1 MARHLNDEILEFVK
15 GAVAALGLNLEA
27 TIEDTRDGPRVN
39 LEGEGGEILIRKK
52 GEALLAL
59 QHVANSI
66 FRLDEGRKILID
78 CLGFRR
84 EKEIELKQMARFLA
98 ERARETGLEQELGP
112 LNPYERRIVHL
123 AVAEDPTASSYSV
136 GDAFMKTVIISA
148 QPVKKD

>member
-1 MARHLNDEILEFVK
+1 MAPKLNDEILDFVQ
-15 GAVAALGLNLEA
+15 GAVASMGLALEA

-39 LEGEGGEILIRKK
+39 LEGEDGDVLIQRK

-66 FRLDEGRKILID
+66 FRLEEGHKILID
-78 CLGFRR
+78 CLGYRR
-84 EKEIELKQMARFLA
+84 EKETELRQMARFLA
-98 ERARETGLEQELGP
+98 DKARTTGLEQELGP
-112 LNPYERRIVHL
+112 LNPYERRIVHM

-148 QPVKKD
+148 KAEKR